1 MALSTLSPSSMAGTS
16 VLMRLMRGLVKPPS
30 STIEQQLK
38 LLLAERQSA
47 AEAQADAVAEAR
59 IEATQRCLRELLK
72 ILDAVDGLH
81 AQAKSH
87 PKSRGALTKRLHEI
101 QESIAAT
108 HSLADQVLDTLEA
121 QRIAPNRLDMFD
133 SSLHNAVRVI
143 EDSSLPSNTVCET
156 LQPGLLHKGTVIR
169 PAQVVINDIY

>member
-1 MALSTLSPSSMAGTS
+1 MALSALSPSSMAGTS
-16 VLMRLMRGLVKPPS
+16 VLMRLMRGLVKPSS

-87 PKSRGALTKRLHEI
+87 PKSRGHLPNISTRSKKV
-101 QESIAAT
+101 
-108 HSLADQVLDTLEA
+108 SL
-121 QRIAPNRLDMFD
+121 
-133 SSLHNAVRVI
+133 
-143 EDSSLPSNTVCET
+143 
-156 LQPGLLHKGTVIR
+156 R
-169 PAQVVINDIY
+169 PTP